1 VALESLQMK
10 YWGWEWK
17 WKWKPQAVV
26 YSALGAGVPF
36 EALAVEALADKYCRI
51 KVFAFSFSD

>member
-1 VALESLQMK
+1 MK

-17 WKWKPQAVV
+17 WKRKAVV

-36 EALAVEALADKYCRI
+36 EAIAVEALADKYCRI
-51 KVFAFSFSD
+51 KVFASSFSD